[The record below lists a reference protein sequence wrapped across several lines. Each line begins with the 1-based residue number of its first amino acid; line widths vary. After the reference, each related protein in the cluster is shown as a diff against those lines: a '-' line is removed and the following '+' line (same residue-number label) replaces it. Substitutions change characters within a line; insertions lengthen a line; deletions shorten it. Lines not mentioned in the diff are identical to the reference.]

1 MTTTIAQNIFLP
13 TQISGCLLW
22 LDATDRTTITGS
34 SPVTAWRDKSGNA
47 NNATG
52 SGTIN
57 LANNING
64 IQTMVFPGRSGYF
77 RGAISI
83 TTPGVTCFAVA
94 TTTLALPN
102 GGADQ
107 RLVSIAASGANDYDN
122 ASSAILLFNQYTT
135 NSIQSYRGGGIVANA
150 MVQNVPFMVST
161 RLDSTNSSGS
171 MWFNGNSSGS
181 GGMTPANFASVGY
194 GIGTQAQTTTNETWQ
209 GNIGEVMIY
218 NQALTTAQRQ
228 QIEGY
233 LAWKWG
239 LVSNLPSTHPY
250 KYSLYYT
257 NQPYMSTFT
266 SALVTNRMNASFV
279 PTQISG
285 CTLWLDAA
293 DPNTVV
299 GTSPVTNWKDKSGK
313 GYNLSSSGGTPQ
325 YVNYGPGMSIYLNNA
340 YLAVPTIAGGV
351 NLANYSFF
359 IVSLSQ
365 TAVTNQTAFSSSTAG
380 VYNYASPYDIS
391 FFIDSDSGSQR
402 TRFYSNGQ
410 LVLNSIPTTT
420 IAQPLNLMS
429 YTGNSAGAFS
439 SWVNGNTGTTNT
451 SGARAS
457 GTTSFSAGGNW
468 TQTAWA
474 TYANTVCNLY
484 EVVVYTT
491 VLTTAQRQQVEGYL
505 TWKWGLVAS
514 LPNDHPYKN
523 TALSFVT
530 QPTALAMLAN
540 FPYNGMA
547 YAIFNPKNISGC
559 QLWFDAAD
567 ITTFTFNGSAV
578 SSWRDKSANG
588 YSVGQ
593 ATGGNQPTYATN
605 LLNGLPGIQLSL
617 STYLYQLGSNMPNF
631 ASASAITVFIVAKN
645 GSSYPSGGWNIVN
658 TMYFTGGSGATLRYH
673 FSFGYGAT
681 NGVTLYVS
689 NTQIGQ
695 TTAVPLNTNAII
707 GFTASAAGENID
719 VNGTITNYAGVAP
732 ISAADSTWFIFGDAR
747 GTLVADVN
755 IYEFVGYSTT
765 LTTAQRQQ
773 VEGYLAWKWGLV
785 SNLPSTHA
793 YKSFPP
799 SP

>member
-107 RLVSIAASGANDYDN
+107 RLVSIAASGANDWDN

-161 RLDSTNSSGS
+161 RLDSTNGSGS

-181 GGMTPANFASVGY
+181 GGMTTANFASVGY

-285 CTLWLDAA
+285 CTLWLDAT
-293 DPNTVV
+293 DPNANGVPPANGATLSTWV
-299 GTSPVTNWKDKSGK
+299 DKSGNARNATVAAGK
-313 GYNLSSSGGTPQ
+313 IAGIYSTSNKAVNFAASNTGYVTSYTAAPSLETMFVVFNNPSPSGNNNMVIGGPQGARSLSGG
-325 YVNYGPGMSIYLNNA
+325 YAGGGAGVGAVSYLNNQITWTGMA
-340 YLAVPTIAGGV
+340 SMPASTYTSGSTVIITGQVNGLTTSISQNGGTIYSNTTASAFTAGTTTYLGTDYYSS
-351 NLANYSFF
+351 NYYYIGYEMEVIFYNSLL
-359 IVSLSQ
+359 SLS
-365 TAVTNQTAFSSSTAG
+365 
-380 VYNYASPYDIS
+380 
-391 FFIDSDSGSQR
+391 
-402 TRFYSNGQ
+402 
-410 LVLNSIPTTT
+410 
-420 IAQPLNLMS
+420 
-429 YTGNSAGAFS
+429 
-439 SWVNGNTGTTNT
+439 
-451 SGARAS
+451 
-457 GTTSFSAGGNW
+457 
-468 TQTAWA
+468 
-474 TYANTVCNLY
+474 
-484 EVVVYTT
+484 
-491 VLTTAQRQQVEGYL
+491 QRQQVEGYL
-505 TWKWGLVAS
+505 AWKWGLVAS
-514 LPNDHPYKN
+514 LPIDHPYKN

-530 QPTALAMLAN
+530 QPTAVAMLAK

-567 ITTFTFNGSAV
+567 RTTFTFNGSAV

-765 LTTAQRQQ
+765 LTTAQQQQ

>member
-107 RLVSIAASGANDYDN
+107 RLVSIAASGANDWDN

-161 RLDSTNSSGS
+161 RLDSTNGSGS

-181 GGMTPANFASVGY
+181 GGMTTANFASVGY

-279 PTQISG
+279 PTQIPG
-285 CTLWLDAA
+285 CQLWLDAT
-293 DPNTVV
+293 DPNANGVPPANGATLSTWV
-299 GTSPVTNWKDKSGK
+299 DKSGNARNATVAAGK
-313 GYNLSSSGGTPQ
+313 IAGIYSTSNKAVNFAASNTGYVTSYTAAPSLETMFVVFNNPSPSGNNNMVIGGPQGARSLSGG
-325 YVNYGPGMSIYLNNA
+325 YAGGGAGVGAVSYLNNQITWTGMA
-340 YLAVPTIAGGV
+340 SMPASTYTSGSTVIITGQVNGLTTSISQNGGTIYSNTTTSAFTAGTTTYLGTDYY
-351 NLANYSFF
+351 YSGYYYIGYEMEVIFYNSLL
-359 IVSLSQ
+359 SLS
-365 TAVTNQTAFSSSTAG
+365 
-380 VYNYASPYDIS
+380 
-391 FFIDSDSGSQR
+391 
-402 TRFYSNGQ
+402 
-410 LVLNSIPTTT
+410 
-420 IAQPLNLMS
+420 
-429 YTGNSAGAFS
+429 
-439 SWVNGNTGTTNT
+439 
-451 SGARAS
+451 
-457 GTTSFSAGGNW
+457 
-468 TQTAWA
+468 
-474 TYANTVCNLY
+474 
-484 EVVVYTT
+484 
-491 VLTTAQRQQVEGYL
+491 QRQQVEGYL
-505 TWKWGLVAS
+505 AWKWGLVAS
-514 LPNDHPYKN
+514 LPIDHPYKN

-530 QPTALAMLAN
+530 QPTAVAMLAK

-547 YAIFNPKNISGC
+547 YAIFNPTQITGC

-567 ITTFTFNGSAV
+567 RTTFTFNGSAV